1 MIRVRSVTKVS
12 AAQAGQQSG
21 RSRWLATLAIFVVL
35 SSWTVVP
42 VASATPTTPPV
53 SPAATTAPAQ
63 ESVPGS
69 DVDPALTQAQV
80 QAQVAEAELVRAQL
94 IASDVRLVAKSEHL
108 RELSAEAAVLL
119 EQVRV
124 AREQQTRANALM
136 STHLR
141 RLTALQGEVDT
152 SAADLGRWAREAY
165 TTGGPMASYEGWIT
179 GLEGRNT
186 GDVGHD
192 LAVLQRVGVLG
203 SFTLDR
209 LEVATSAQKDAA
221 NRAGGAAVSAVA
233 ARTRADAAKKQ
244 VDLVL
249 TSQRQA
255 LAELQVEQLRI
266 LADAQAARAKLL
278 TGGSAPA
285 LVAEAR
291 LAATVRARPI
301 AVSVDLEPGECTGLD
316 ISSYP
321 NGQIPP
327 AALCSVWAAPGA
339 LLRADAAS
347 AFRRLSLEYTL
358 AFGAPICLTDSYR
371 TRAGQVAVFAAKPTL
386 AAIPGT
392 SNHGWGTALDLCGG
406 IQSFGTPQHAWMLVH
421 APMYGWF
428 HPGWAGPTGSRP
440 EPWHWEF
447 AG

>member
-1 MIRVRSVTKVS
+1 MNCIRSVVKVN
-12 AAQAGQQSG
+12 AAPTGQKPG
-21 RSRWLATLAIFVVL
+21 RSRWLAALAIAVVL
-35 SSWTVVP
+35 GSWTSVPLASAATVPP
-42 VASATPTTPPV
+42 VA
-53 SPAATTAPAQ
+53 PAATTAPPQ

-69 DVDPALTQAQV
+69 DVDPALTPAQV
-80 QAQVAEAELVRAQL
+80 QTQVAEADLLRAQL
-94 IASDVRLVAKSEHL
+94 IASDTRLAAVSERL
-108 RELSAEAAVLL
+108 RGLSAEAAVLL

-136 STHLR
+136 LTHLR
-141 RLTALQGEVDT
+141 RLTALQGQVDT
-152 SAADLGRWAREAY
+152 SQADLGRWAREAY

-179 GLEGRNT
+179 SMEGRNT

-203 SFTLDR
+203 SLTLDR

-221 NRAGGAAVSAVA
+221 NRAGGAALSAAA
-233 ARTRADAAKKQ
+233 ARTRADIAKKS

-255 LAELQVEQLRI
+255 LAELQVEQLRT
-266 LADAQAARAKLL
+266 LADAQASRAKLL
-278 TGGSAPA
+278 TVGSAPA

-291 LAATVRARPI
+291 LAATVKARP
-301 AVSVDLEPGECTGLD
+301 VTTSVDLEPGECTGLD
-316 ISSYP
+316 TSGYL

-327 AALCSVWAAPGA
+327 AALCPAWASPGA

-347 AFRRLSLEYTL
+347 AFHRLSVEYTL

-371 TRAGQVAVFAAKPTL
+371 TRAGQVAVFAAKPNL
-386 AAIPGT
+386 AATPGT
-392 SNHGWGTALDLCGG
+392 SNHGWGTAVDLCGG

-428 HPGWAGPTGSRP
+428 HPGWAAPTGSRP